1 MSSRVNRNKRIT
13 LALALAS
20 WCGVPAQV
28 VTPVSSADASC
39 GACHAELLHSYLSTP
54 MANASG
60 LAAERRKTGTFEHKA
75 SGMRYALSLQ
85 GPNLMLTYRDAN
97 DPWIAASHQL
107 DFLGSGH
114 LGLTYLYALND
125 YLFESPIAYYSASQ
139 SLDLKPGLESMTQA
153 PPGLPVQAEC
163 LRCHMSAV
171 QHSDPGTINRY
182 RGLPFLHAG
191 ITCESCHGDTQP
203 HLATGGKA
211 AVVNP
216 SKLNANLRD
225 SICISCHL
233 EGDIPVER
241 AGHSALDFKPGDSIS
256 DYVAYFVY
264 GGQAATKRGVS
275 EVEQLNLSKCKRT
288 SGDAMSCMSC
298 HDPHDTPEGA
308 KEKAVFYRKKCLTC
322 HTGNT
327 FATAHH
333 PENPD
338 CVSCHMPRR
347 GAENIAHVAWTDHR
361 ILEYPEAPDAVAK
374 PSPGD
379 TLVAVFSPGAA
390 ERDIALA
397 LYKSLLEGNVA
408 VQQKAFERLEALKPE
423 LSRDDDALVALGILS
438 EERGDLKQAQ
448 DLFQDVLKRDPLNL
462 IALSNLG
469 TLLAKSGDLQ
479 AAISLWRPAFERNE
493 DVVGLAKNLARVEC
507 AAGDTAAARATLQK
521 TLQYSPGIRDVR
533 QLMTQL
539 QDCSPK
545 KSQTAE
551 VSNVQTEWWWVA
563 QVTRLTFV
571 RAILI
576 F

>member
-1 MSSRVNRNKRIT
+1 
-13 LALALAS
+13 
-20 WCGVPAQV
+20 
-28 VTPVSSADASC
+28 
-39 GACHAELLHSYLSTP
+39 

-60 LAAERRKTGTFEHKA
+60 LAAERVKTGVFDHKS
-75 SGMRYALSLQ
+75 SGMRYALSMQ
-85 GPNLMLTYRDAN
+85 GSKLMLTYRDAN
-97 DPWIAASHQL
+97 DPWIASSHQL
-107 DFLGSGH
+107 DYFLGSGH
-114 LGLTYLYALND
+114 LGLTYLYSLND
-125 YLFESPIAYYSASQ
+125 YLFESPIAYYSASP

-153 PPGLPVQAEC
+153 PPALPVQAEC
-163 LRCHMSAV
+163 LRCHMSSV

-191 ITCESCHGDTQP
+191 ITCESCHGDTQD

-216 SKLNANLRD
+216 SKLNANRRD

-233 EGDIPVER
+233 EGDISVER

-264 GGQAATKRGVS
+264 GGQPATKRGVS
-275 EVEQLNLSKCKRT
+275 EVEQLSLSKCKRT

-298 HDPHDTPEGA
+298 HDPHYTPEGA
-308 KEKAVFYRKKCLTC
+308 SEKAAFYRRKCLTC

-327 FATAHH
+327 FAAAHH

-338 CVSCHMPRR
+338 CVSCHMPRT
-347 GAENIAHVAWTDHR
+347 GAENISHVAWTDHR
-361 ILEYPEAPDAVAK
+361 ILKHPEAPELAAK

-379 TLVAVFSPGAA
+379 TLVPIFSPGIT
-390 ERDIALA
+390 ERDVALA
-397 LYKSLLEGNVA
+397 YYKSLLEGNVA
-408 VQQKAFERLEALKPE
+408 LQQKAVEKLQAVKPE
-423 LSRDDDALVALGILS
+423 LTGDDDALVALGVLV
-438 EERGDLKQAQ
+438 EGRGDLKQAQ
-448 DLFQDVLKRDPLNL
+448 ELFQEVLRRDPLNL
-462 IALSNLG
+462 IAISNLG

-539 QDCSPK
+539 QDCTPQK
-545 KSQTAE
+545 
-551 VSNVQTEWWWVA
+551 
-563 QVTRLTFV
+563 
-571 RAILI
+571 
-576 F
+576 